1 MELEKDLR
9 SRQEVRNLVENAYKA
24 QACLCQ
30 MGQEKI
36 DAMVKSMSQMGQKHA
51 AELASL
57 AAQETGFGNAK
68 DKTIKN
74 EFASRTLYE
83 AIKDQK
89 TVGFLRENRERKVWD
104 VAVPV
109 GVIAGIVPS
118 TNPTSTVIY
127 KAMISIKAGNAIVF
141 SPHPGAK
148 ECTIRAAQLMEQAIL
163 DAGGP
168 KWAVSCIS
176 EPTMDAV
183 DELMKHPKISLILA
197 TGGSAMVRAAYS
209 SGTPAIGVGA
219 GNGPAYLHHSCNL
232 TKAVQAIVR
241 SKTFDNGTVCA
252 SEQSI
257 IVERSM
263 ANQAEEELVRQGCRI
278 LTEDESKK
286 LASILFRANGTMSPK
301 IVGKTADQIAQMA
314 GLGTVGAKVLV
325 ARERGAGMEYP
336 YSHEKLCPV
345 LGLYEVE
352 NEEEALELSCKILH
366 HEGSG
371 HTFCIHAEEE
381 TVIRRFALHVPV
393 SRFLVN
399 TPGSLGGIGATTN
412 LFPALTLGCGA
423 VGGSSSSNNIGP
435 MDLINIRRVAWGHK
449 QTQEAHTTVMA
460 DDHLVELLT
469 KKLLEK
475 LM

>member
-30 MGQEKI
+30 MDQEKI

-68 DKTIKN
+68 DKTVKN

-89 TVGFLRENRERKVWD
+89 TVGFLREDRERKVWD

-183 DELMKHPKISLILA
+183 DELMKHPKVNLILA

-219 GNGPAYLHHSCNL
+219 GNGPAYLHHSCDL
-232 TKAVQAIVR
+232 TKAVHAIVR

-263 ANQAEEELVRQGCRI
+263 AKQAEEELTRQGCRI

-301 IVGKTADQIAQMA
+301 IW
-314 GLGTVGAKVLV
+314 
-325 ARERGAGMEYP
+325 R
-336 YSHEKLCPV
+336 
-345 LGLYEVE
+345 
-352 NEEEALELSCKILH
+352 
-366 HEGSG
+366 
-371 HTFCIHAEEE
+371 
-381 TVIRRFALHVPV
+381 
-393 SRFLVN
+393 
-399 TPGSLGGIGATTN
+399 
-412 LFPALTLGCGA
+412 
-423 VGGSSSSNNIGP
+423 
-435 MDLINIRRVAWGHK
+435 
-449 QTQEAHTTVMA
+449 
-460 DDHLVELLT
+460 
-469 KKLLEK
+469 
-475 LM
+475 